1 MRILITGD
9 RSMHPIFAANV
20 VGAVINVLVR
30 EHHDLHGHDFCAG
43 DLMGVERAV
52 HYLLPTARLFR
63 YGETDEGK
71 PDFDGTYS
79 ILAGD
84 VDRVVVLH
92 SDPLVSSVAKA
103 VMRNFPEDKVWLPVP
118 EPATFDV

>member
-9 RSMHPIFAANV
+9 RSMNPVLAVNV
-20 VGAVINVLVR
+20 VAKVLQVLV
-30 EHHDLHGHDFCAG
+30 ENNPELYGHDFCAG
-43 DLMGVERAV
+43 DLTGVERAV